1 MSRRPINRSADLQK
15 LQAEG
20 YDLEI
25 RSGYLLVK
33 GVPYV
38 APGKV
43 VRRGTLIA
51 KLVLANDITCE
62 PDNHVAYFDGDYPC
76 DHQGNPIERIRHS
89 EPNEAIGGGVTK
101 RFMFSA
107 MPKPKG
113 NYDDYYHKVT
123 TYVGILSGPAQ
134 VLDPSIKA
142 TTFPVIMADEEE
154 SVFHY
159 IDNASSRADIAL
171 VTAKLE
177 LSRIAIIGLGGTG
190 AYVLDLVAKAPVKEI
205 HLYDGD
211 TFLQHNA
218 FRSPGAASGSEL
230 EEKLPKVSYFGRIY
244 SKMRRGI
251 VEHPAYVRADNVDE
265 LRDMDFVFVCMDRPS
280 QKSLIIAKLEEFGL
294 PFVDVGM
301 GVYLTAGALGG
312 TVRTTSSTS
321 EKRDHFRT
329 RVPMKDGDEERN
341 EYDTNIQIAD
351 LNALNAAL
359 AVIRW
364 KKLFGFYHDQEHEF
378 SSSYAIGCN
387 DILNEDQHET

>member
-1 MSRRPINRSADLQK
+1 M
-15 LQAEG
+15 
-20 YDLEI
+20 
-25 RSGYLLVK
+25 
-33 GVPYV
+33 
-38 APGKV
+38 
-43 VRRGTLIA
+43 
-51 KLVLANDITCE
+51 
-62 PDNHVAYFDGDYPC
+62 
-76 DHQGNPIERIRHS
+76 
-89 EPNEAIGGGVTK
+89 
-101 RFMFSA
+101 
-107 MPKPKG
+107 
-113 NYDDYYHKVT
+113 
-123 TYVGILSGPAQ
+123 
-134 VLDPSIKA
+134 
-142 TTFPVIMADEEE
+142 
-154 SVFHY
+154 
-159 IDNASSRADIAL
+159 
-171 VTAKLE
+171 
-177 LSRIAIIGLGGTG
+177 
-190 AYVLDLVAKAPVKEI
+190 
-205 HLYDGD
+205 
-211 TFLQHNA
+211 
-218 FRSPGAASGSEL
+218 
-230 EEKLPKVSYFGRIY
+230 SYFGRIY